1 MKRILL
7 ALLAVVIVIGLFGA
21 IGFAGY
27 RFGYARGV
35 QTQGLPANGDAIR
48 PGPRHFDDFERG
60 RMPMHDFG
68 FGRGDSRMF
77 FPMMGFGLFGPLR
90 LLGWIIVLALIF
102 GFMYWLFSRSGWRLT
117 RTTTVAETPPP
128 PAPPAETETKE

>member
-7 ALLAVVIVIGLFGA
+7 ALLAVVVVIGLLGA

-27 RFGYARGV
+27 RFGYARGA
-35 QTQGLPANGDAIR
+35 QTQGLPANGDATR
-48 PGPRHFDDFERG
+48 PGPRLFNDFDRG

-68 FGRGDSRMF
+68 FGRGTSRMF

-90 LLGWIIVLALIF
+90 LLGWVIVLALIF
-102 GFMYWLFSRSGWRLT
+102 GLIYWLFTRSGWRFT
-117 RTTTVAETPPP
+117 RTAPVAETPPQP
-128 PAPPAETETKE
+128 VETEVKE